1 MAFKIDSL
9 PGWIFDE
16 DEVSPGVYRVHGTH
30 SLGPT
35 FDLKS
40 IDEVDVEKEAQRA
53 AEELEPEILKAV
65 EMRRREK
72 G

>member
-9 PGWIFDE
+9 PSWIFNE

-30 SLGPT
+30 ILGPT
-35 FDLKS
+35 FDLNG
-40 IDEVDVEKEAQRA
+40 IHEVDIEKEAQRA

-65 EMRRREK
+65 EMKRREK